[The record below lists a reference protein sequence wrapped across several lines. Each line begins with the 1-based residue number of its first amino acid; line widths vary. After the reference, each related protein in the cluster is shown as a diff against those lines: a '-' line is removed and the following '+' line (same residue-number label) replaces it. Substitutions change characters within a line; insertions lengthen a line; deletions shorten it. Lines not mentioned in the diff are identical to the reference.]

1 MIGDDGVGVWSPSLH
16 SENLTVL
23 AESGDIG
30 SEDCTGVF
38 NRKTKGHG
46 LSPERRGFVEN
57 DFGMG
62 SVSTLERGSTAMGK
76 ETWDE
81 VADEDEEYG
90 DISGKASNM
99 DA

>member
-1 MIGDDGVGVWSPSLH
+1 M
-16 SENLTVL
+16 
-23 AESGDIG
+23 
-30 SEDCTGVF
+30 
-38 NRKTKGHG
+38 
-46 LSPERRGFVEN
+46 EN

-90 DISGKASNM
+90 DISGKASKM